1 MGMSLVGIMAKC
13 SSGSSSA
20 LSTTNCTSCWIV
32 LGETPISELLDLS
45 RLEMGQPLTLR
56 LAPTNLVDLVGRAVV
71 EHQQTTQR
79 HDLRVE
85 TGEATL
91 VGKFD
96 AVRLGRVLDNLLGN
110 AIKYSPDGGNIM
122 VSVTR
127 EEITGGGYALLAVH
141 DEGIGIPA
149 DDQPRV
155 FERFQR
161 ARNAVGRLSGSG
173 IGLANVRQIV
183 EQHGGTIG
191 LQSREG
197 VGSTFTV
204 RLPLRELSD

>member
-1 MGMSLVGIMAKC
+1 
-13 SSGSSSA
+13 
-20 LSTTNCTSCWIV
+20 
-32 LGETPISELLDLS
+32 
-45 RLEMGQPLTLR
+45 MGQPLTLR

-183 EQHGGTIG
+183 ESPAARAQRLTVPCCGLRSGSQKPRRPASRLRARTFGSSGPLSSKPGTSSTHGRSARAG
-191 LQSREG
+191 
-197 VGSTFTV
+197 
-204 RLPLRELSD
+204 